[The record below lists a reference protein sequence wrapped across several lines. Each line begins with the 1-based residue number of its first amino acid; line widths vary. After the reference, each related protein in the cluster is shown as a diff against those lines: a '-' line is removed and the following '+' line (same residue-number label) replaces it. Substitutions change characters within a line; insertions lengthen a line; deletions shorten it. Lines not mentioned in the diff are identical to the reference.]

1 MPRLVCVAPD
11 GDHVT
16 EGTFESVEEAQNR
29 SADMGSRWYFYPFH
43 FVVSDSGKT
52 VVDAPDEFKSLE
64 RKRLST
70 VKRLFKEEKI
80 ALPY

>member
-1 MPRLVCVAPD
+1 
-11 GDHVT
+11 
-16 EGTFESVEEAQNR
+16 
-29 SADMGSRWYFYPFH
+29 MGSRWYFYPFH

-52 VVDAPDEFKSLE
+52 VIDAPDEFKSLE